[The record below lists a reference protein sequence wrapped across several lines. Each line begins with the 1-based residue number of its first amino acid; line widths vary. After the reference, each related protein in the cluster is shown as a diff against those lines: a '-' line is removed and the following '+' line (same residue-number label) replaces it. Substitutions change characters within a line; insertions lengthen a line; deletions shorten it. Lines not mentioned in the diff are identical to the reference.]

1 MGKKCLICNSAAEF
15 CIKGTSDYY
24 CKECAFDQFGDLAYL
39 VKVEDEAKRLKEAI
53 DVVEKEKGEALD
65 LDIAINETK

>member
-1 MGKKCLICNSAAEF
+1 MAKKCLICNAVAEF

-39 VKVEDEAKRLKEAI
+39 VKVEDEAQRLKETVEAVETPKDD
-53 DVVEKEKGEALD
+53 DV
-65 LDIAINETK
+65 LDISINEKK

>member
-1 MGKKCLICNSAAEF
+1 MAKKCLICNAEAQF

-39 VKVEDEAKRLKEAI
+39 VKVEDEAQRLKQ
-53 DVVEKEKGEALD
+53 VVEEVETHKDEE
-65 LDIAINETK
+65 LDISINETK

>member
-1 MGKKCLICNSAAEF
+1 MAKKCLICNTAAEF

-39 VKVEDEAKRLKEAI
+39 VKVEDEAKRLQEVIESGEVKDDEAP
-53 DVVEKEKGEALD
+53 
-65 LDIAINETK
+65 DITINETK